1 MLALLATK
9 QTFVQSE
16 SRSSSSEFGA
26 CADHAQNIGTS
37 NVSARAQQKLYRTA
51 DCLGGEAESNERWQ
65 IKMQRRVKNKSFSVL
80 FSQGQPFGN
89 QCINAR
95 LLDGK
100 LTSHGLCSPILQ
112 NSLTWGQAEE
122 NHHHQT
128 CISTHIRLHLLR
140 LEKQKT
146 KTFMAVTT
154 EPDTSSS
161 SCPLNIR
168 IGCDGRPTRA
178 RWLGDALCAS

>member
-1 MLALLATK
+1 MHISTGAPPTSSTSIAT
-9 QTFVQSE
+9 TTPP
-16 SRSSSSEFGA
+16 SR
-26 CADHAQNIGTS
+26 TRP

-65 IKMQRRVKNKSFSVL
+65 IKMHRRVKNKSFSVL

-128 CISTHIRLHLLR
+128 CMSTHIRLHFLR
-140 LEKQKT
+140 LEKT
-146 KTFMAVTT
+146 KNIGNINNYLHVIYATDGMVAARVRGQLHNVSQANHNQSHK
-154 EPDTSSS
+154 PIITSHII
-161 SCPLNIR
+161 LVI
-168 IGCDGRPTRA
+168 
-178 RWLGDALCAS
+178 